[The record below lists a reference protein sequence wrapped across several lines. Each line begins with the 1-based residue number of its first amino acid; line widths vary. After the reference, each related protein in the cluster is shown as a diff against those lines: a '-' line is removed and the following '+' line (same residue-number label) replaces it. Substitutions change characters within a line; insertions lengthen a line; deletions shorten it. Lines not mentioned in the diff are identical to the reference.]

1 MSATTLQRSRRIIFP
16 EEEAA
21 ARERAKKLAAR
32 DAIRQDLA
40 RKRLINFTTWT
51 MPDYR
56 VNWHHNLVASELD
69 KFIDGETTRLMLFM
83 PPRHGKTELSSRR
96 LPALA
101 FGKNPDLN
109 IIACSYSADL
119 AERVSRD
126 VQRIM
131 DTEKYCALFPETQ
144 LGEYGGRTI
153 RRNDIFEIAGKRGV
167 YRAAGVRGGI
177 GGMGAD
183 IAIIDDPIKDRLQ
196 AESEVYR
203 EAVWEWF
210 TSTLFMRLERR
221 GRLLITLCMTG
232 DTPVLLPNGTERALR
247 DVRAGDRVATLGSAG
262 RLSSSVVVK
271 HARQGYDNV
280 YRITM
285 TSGRTVR
292 ANARHPFLVSDGET
306 QRWVRLSDLTTGQ
319 KIVAVRGSGGSGRA
333 ACAQLTDVVS
343 PSSAVVSA
351 PLTTT
356 RRSGQTDIGHHLFRT
371 PNDAACAL
379 RGVTDS
385 RRPSTMLDFPIRV
398 DVAPSVD
405 NIRRVSTRQCRLIGK
420 SDYASTMITAQA
432 SCVGSSATTAILPSD
447 GSNVGAI
454 GLTHL
459 QPTSDFTT
467 DEIASIESAGVE
479 EVFDVQIAH
488 TENFIANGLVS
499 HNTRWHHDDI
509 AGRLL
514 RMSDEGLLGSTP
526 WKVIC
531 LRGIRED
538 EPLDYDPRQPGE
550 ALWSWKKSAK
560 SIYDIKSLNSYDYE
574 ALFQQRPTAAEGAL
588 FKREWFKTYTCTSEV
603 LNGERVVCYN
613 VPQPDGTAK
622 KWLRSKLT
630 RFVTIDLAMSLKTS
644 ADYTVLAHWGL
655 TPDARLLLLELERV
669 RLEGPDHEAMV
680 KRHWLSQKP
689 SLIGIESVQYQ
700 STLAK
705 SLARQ
710 GLPCIELKPDRDK
723 YARAIPAAA
732 MAEAL
737 GVWVPEAAPWLAA
750 FVQEHLEFPR
760 GTHDDMVDCLS
771 YAAWIVS
778 NRLSSAASLPIG
790 VGKTS
795 YWR

>member
-1 MSATTLQRSRRIIFP
+1 MSATTLQRSRRIIVP

-56 VNWHHNLVASELD
+56 VNWHHDLIARELD
-69 KFIDGETTRLMLFM
+69 AFIDGDTTRLMLFM
-83 PPRHGKTELSSRR
+83 PPRMGKTELSSRR

-131 DTEKYCALFPETQ
+131 DTEKYRALFPETQ

-203 EAVWEWF
+203 DAVWEWF

-221 GRLLITLCMTG
+221 GRLLLTL
-232 DTPVLLPNGTERALR
+232 
-247 DVRAGDRVATLGSAG
+247 
-262 RLSSSVVVK
+262 
-271 HARQGYDNV
+271 
-280 YRITM
+280 
-285 TSGRTVR
+285 
-292 ANARHPFLVSDGET
+292 
-306 QRWVRLSDLTTGQ
+306 
-319 KIVAVRGSGGSGRA
+319 
-333 ACAQLTDVVS
+333 
-343 PSSAVVSA
+343 
-351 PLTTT
+351 
-356 RRSGQTDIGHHLFRT
+356 
-371 PNDAACAL
+371 
-379 RGVTDS
+379 
-385 RRPSTMLDFPIRV
+385 
-398 DVAPSVD
+398 
-405 NIRRVSTRQCRLIGK
+405 
-420 SDYASTMITAQA
+420 
-432 SCVGSSATTAILPSD
+432 
-447 GSNVGAI
+447 
-454 GLTHL
+454 
-459 QPTSDFTT
+459 
-467 DEIASIESAGVE
+467 
-479 EVFDVQIAH
+479 
-488 TENFIANGLVS
+488 
-499 HNTRWHHDDI
+499 TRWHHDDI

-514 RMSDEGLLGSTP
+514 RMADEGLLGSTP

-550 ALWSWKKSAK
+550 ALWPWKKSAK

-603 LNGERVVCYN
+603 LNGERVTFYN
-613 VPQPDGTAK
+613 VPQPDGTVK